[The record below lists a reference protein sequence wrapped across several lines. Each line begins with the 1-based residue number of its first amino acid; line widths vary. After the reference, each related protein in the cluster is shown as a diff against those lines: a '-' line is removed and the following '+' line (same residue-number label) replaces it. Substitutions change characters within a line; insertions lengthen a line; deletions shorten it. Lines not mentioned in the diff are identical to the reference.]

1 MTVPDLWESSPD
13 ERREATRELA
23 QAQALVEDLA
33 ATYAGSGSELVLG
46 VLIGGLRQHA
56 VALVRY
62 RQAFAP
68 ARAYGLPA
76 PAE

>member
-1 MTVPDLWESSPD
+1 MTPDLWESSPD

-23 QAQALVEDLA
+23 RAQALVEDLA
-33 ATYAGSGSELVLG
+33 ATYAGSASELVLG
-46 VLIGGLRQHA
+46 VLVAALRQHA
-56 VALVRY
+56 TALGRY
-62 RQAFAP
+62 RDAFAP

>member
-1 MTVPDLWESSPD
+1 MMPDLFEAAPE

-56 VALVRY
+56 AALARY
-62 RQAFAP
+62 REAFAP
-68 ARAYGLPA
+68 ARAYALPV
-76 PAE
+76 PAD